1 MGATAFV
8 ALLFMGLIYAW
19 SLFVEPIETEFG
31 WERAQTSLIFTL
43 SMISFSVGMVVAGI
57 SSNASAPASSWWP
70 RQSHS

>member
-57 SSNASAPASSWWP
+57 SSNASAPASS
-70 RQSHS
+70 